1 MGQHFPVVIGFLCV
15 IQTIPKK
22 QVGAKAPVKAA
33 AAPAQKSIS
42 SEDSSSDEEEEEP
55 KKKPMKK
62 KPGDW
67 TRGVKLP
74 LTRAQRQENLCSHH
88 MDLGLTAGLSQRK
101 EKAKACL
108 L

>member
-1 MGQHFPVVIGFLCV
+1 MVIGFLCV

-33 AAPAQKSIS
+33 AVPAQKSIS

>member
-1 MGQHFPVVIGFLCV
+1 MVIDFICV
-15 IQTIPKK
+15 MQTIPKK

-33 AAPAQKSIS
+33 AAPAQKSSS

-67 TRGVKLP
+67 TQGVKLP

-88 MDLGLTAGLSQRK
+88 VDLGLTAGLSQRK
-101 EKAKACL
+101 EKAKGCL

>member
-1 MGQHFPVVIGFLCV
+1 M
-15 IQTIPKK
+15 QTIPKK
-22 QVGAKAPVKAA
+22 QVVAKAPVKMA
-33 AAPAQKSIS
+33 AAPAQKSSS
-42 SEDSSSDEEEEEP
+42 SEDSSSEEEEEEQ

-74 LTRAQRQENLCSHH
+74 LMRAQRQEVLCSHH
-88 MDLGLTAGLSQRK
+88 VDLGLTAGLSQRK
-101 EKAKACL
+101 EKAKSCL